1 LGCAGFCCGLG
12 AACDAEA
19 ENGGI
24 NDIFCL
30 ISSSKARNAVSFCA
44 ISSCLAA
51 SWSMPRLM
59 ALRLAATGSSCCV
72 GLMEVVAAIG
82 GFGVDMDTNQASVGA
97 CATSICPAT
106 SP

>member
-1 LGCAGFCCGLG
+1 MG

-24 NDIFCL
+24 KDIFCL
-30 ISSSKARNAVSFCA
+30 ISSSKARSATIFCA

-59 ALRLAATGSSCCV
+59 APRLAAIGSSCCV
-72 GLMEVVAAIG
+72 GLVEVVAATG
-82 GFGVDMDTNQASVGA
+82 DFGVDMDTNQASDGA

>member
-1 LGCAGFCCGLG
+1 MGGAGFCCGIR

-19 ENGGI
+19 ESGGI

-30 ISSSKARNAVSFCA
+30 ISSSKARNASIFCA

-59 ALRLAATGSSCCV
+59 ALRLAAMGSSCCV
-72 GLMEVVAAIG
+72 GLVEGVAAFD
-82 GFGVDMDTNQASVGA
+82 GFGVDMGTNQASVGA

>member
-1 LGCAGFCCGLG
+1 MG

-30 ISSSKARNAVSFCA
+30 ISSSKARSATTLCA

-59 ALRLAATGSSCCV
+59 AARLAAKGSSCCV
-72 GLMEVVAAIG
+72 GLVEVVAAIG
-82 GFGVDMDTNQASVGA
+82 GFGVGKDTNQASVGA

>member
-1 LGCAGFCCGLG
+1 MG

-30 ISSSKARNAVSFCA
+30 ISSSKARSAAIFCA

-59 ALRLAATGSSCCV
+59 APRLAAMGSTCWV
-72 GLMEVVAAIG
+72 GLVEVVAAIG
-82 GFGVDMDTNQASVGA
+82 GFGVDMDTNQAIVGA
-97 CATSICPAT
+97 CAASIWPAT